1 MYQANK
7 IFTEAQN
14 FSIVQTELDKVFFQQ
29 FDYDSTFPGV
39 AHATTGDIFK
49 PQDTTH
55 AAWIQSIN
63 KGSGLFPAIGETVA
77 VPLSTP
83 HVTNKQTT
91 AILTFAQGISISK
104 QLFDD
109 NMHGVWAAD
118 VADFAEQ
125 AKNTQDQNSFRV
137 FRNGFTTELT
147 ADGVTFFNSAHPL
160 IGGGT
165 QSNTGTAALTPTS
178 LNDAITNLVEQKN
191 QAGVISGNSPAV
203 LLVPPALWKHA
214 REITDSALIADSG
227 NNNVNVYRS
236 ALGITVWTSHWLG
249 AAAGGSDTA
258 WFLLAKRHGV
268 TRLIRQG
275 IETALTPWQ
284 YSNNLTYWYQANFR
298 EEVFVADY
306 AGAFGSTG
314 TT

>member
-1 MYQANK
+1 M
-7 IFTEAQN
+7 FTEAQN

-29 FDYDSTFPGV
+29 FDSDETFPGV
-39 AHATTGDIFK
+39 AHATTAEIFK

-63 KGSGLFPAIGETVA
+63 KGSGLFPAIGETA
-77 VPLSTP
+77 TVPLSTP
-83 HVTNKQTT
+83 TVTNKQTT
-91 AILTFAQGISISK
+91 RILTFAQGIDISK

-118 VADFAEQ
+118 VADFAQ
-125 AKNTQDQNSFRV
+125 KAKDTQDYNAFRV

-147 ADGVTFFNSAHPL
+147 ADGVSFFNTAHPL

-165 QSNTGTAALTPTS
+165 QSNTASGAGSALTPTS
-178 LNDAITNLVEQKN
+178 LNTAMVNLLEQKD
-191 QAGVISGNSPAV
+191 QSGVIRGSSPAT

-214 REITDSALIADSG
+214 REITDSALIADAAT
-227 NNNVNVYRS
+227 NNVNVYRS
-236 ALGITVWTSHWLG
+236 ALGISVWTSHWLG
-249 AAAGGSDTA
+249 AVAGGSDTA

-275 IETALTPWQ
+275 LETALTDWR
-284 YSNNLTYWYQANFR
+284 YSNNLTYRYQANFR

-306 AGAFGSTG
+306 AGAFGATG
-314 TT
+314 V

>member
-1 MYQANK
+1 M
-7 IFTEAQN
+7 FTEAQN
-14 FSIVQTELDKVFFQQ
+14 FSIVQTELDRVFFQQ
-29 FDYDSTFPGV
+29 FDANETFPGM
-39 AHATTGDIFK
+39 ARATTAEIFK
-49 PQDTTH
+49 PQETTH

-63 KGSGLFPAIGETVA
+63 KGSGLFPAIGETVT

-83 HVTNKQTT
+83 QVTNKQTT
-91 AILTFAQGISISK
+91 QILTFAQGIDISK

-118 VADFAEQ
+118 VADFAQ
-125 AKNTQDQNSFRV
+125 KALITQDATAFSL
-137 FRNGFTTELT
+137 FRNGFTTALT
-147 ADGVTFFNSAHPL
+147 ADGVSIFNSAHPL

-178 LNDAITNLVEQKN
+178 LNTGLVNLVEQKD
-191 QAGVISGNSPAV
+191 QSGVIRGSSASV

-236 ALGITVWTSHWLG
+236 ALGITVYTSPFLG
-249 AAAGGSDTA
+249 SAFGGSDTA
-258 WFLLAKRHGV
+258 WFLLAKRHGF

-275 IETALTPWQ
+275 LETALTDWR
-284 YSNNLTYWYQANFR
+284 YSNNLTYRYQANFR
-298 EEVFVADY
+298 ENYFCADY
-306 AGAFGSTG
+306 AGSYGSTG
-314 TT
+314 VA

>member
-1 MYQANK
+1 M
-7 IFTEAQN
+7 FTEAQN

-29 FDYDSTFPGV
+29 FDYDETFPGV
-39 AHATTGDIFK
+39 AHATTAEIFK

-55 AAWIQSIN
+55 AAWIQSVN
-63 KGSGLFPAIGETVA
+63 KGSGLFPAIGETAV

-91 AILTFAQGISISK
+91 KILTFAQGIDISK

-109 NMHGVWAAD
+109 NMHGVWAED
-118 VADFAEQ
+118 VKDFAIK
-125 AKNTQDQNSFRV
+125 AKDTQDYNAFRI

-147 ADGVTFFNSAHPL
+147 ADGTAFFGTHTL

-165 QSNTGTAALTPTS
+165 QVNTMTGVGSALSPTS
-178 LNDAITNLVEQKN
+178 LNTAIVMLLEQKD
-191 QAGVISGNSPAV
+191 QSGVIRGSSPAT

-214 REITDSALIADSG
+214 REITDSALIADSTQ
-227 NNNVNVYRS
+227 NNVNVYRS
-236 ALGITVWTSHWLG
+236 ALGITVYTSHWLG

-275 IETALTPWQ
+275 LETALTDWR
-284 YSNNLTYWYQANFR
+284 YSNNLTYRYQANFR

-306 AGAFGSTG
+306 AGAVGSAG
-314 TT
+314 V

>member
-1 MYQANK
+1 M
-7 IFTEAQN
+7 FTEAQN

-29 FDYDSTFPGV
+29 FDYDETFPGV
-39 AHATTGDIFK
+39 AHATTAEIFK

-63 KGSGLFPAIGETVA
+63 KGSGLYPAIGETQT

-91 AILTFAQGISISK
+91 KILTFAQGIDISK

-109 NMHGVWAAD
+109 NMHGVWAED
-118 VADFAEQ
+118 VRDFALK
-125 AKNTQDQNSFRV
+125 AKDTQDYNAFRL

-147 ADGVTFFNSAHPL
+147 ADGSAIFSTHTL

-165 QSNTGTAALTPTS
+165 QSNTGTAALTPAS
-178 LNDAITNLVEQKN
+178 LNTGLVNLIEQKD
-191 QAGVISGNSPAV
+191 QSSVIRGSTPSV

-258 WFLLAKRHGV
+258 WFLLARRHGF

-275 IETALTPWQ
+275 LETALTDWR
-284 YSNNLTYWYQANFR
+284 YSNNLTYRYQANFR
-298 EEVFVADY
+298 EEVFCADY
-306 AGAFGSTG
+306 AGSYGSTG
-314 TT
+314 TA

>member
-1 MYQANK
+1 M
-7 IFTEAQN
+7 
-14 FSIVQTELDKVFFQQ
+14 DKVFFQQ
-29 FDYDSTFPGV
+29 FDYDDTFPGV
-39 AHATTGDIFK
+39 AHATTAEIFK
-49 PQDTTH
+49 PQETTH

-63 KGSGLFPAIGETVA
+63 KGSGLFPSIGETVA

-91 AILTFAQGISISK
+91 LINTYAQAIDISK

-109 NMHGVWAAD
+109 NMHGVWAED
-118 VADFAEQ
+118 VRDFAEQ
-125 AKNTQDQNSFRV
+125 AKNTQDYTAFSLFSL
-137 FRNGFTTELT
+137 GFTTALT
-147 ADGVTFFNSAHPL
+147 ADGVSIFNSAHPL

-178 LNDAITNLVEQKN
+178 LNTGIVNLVEQKN
-191 QAGVISGNSPAV
+191 QAAVISGNSPAV

-258 WFLLAKRHGV
+258 WFLLAKRHGF

-275 IETALTPWQ
+275 LETALTDWR
-284 YSNNLTYWYQANFR
+284 YSNNLTYRYQANYR
-298 EEVFVADY
+298 ENYFCADY
-306 AGAFGSTG
+306 AGSYGSTG
-314 TT
+314 TA

>member
-1 MYQANK
+1 M
-7 IFTEAQN
+7 FTEAQN
-14 FSIVQTELDKVFFQQ
+14 FSIVQTELDKVFFQS
-29 FDYDSTFPGV
+29 FDYNETFPGV
-39 AHATTGDIFK
+39 ARATTAEIFK
-49 PQDTTH
+49 PIDTTH

-63 KGSGLFPAIGETVA
+63 KGSGLFPAIGETA
-77 VPLSTP
+77 TVPLSTP

-91 AILTFAQGISISK
+91 LVNTYGQGIDISK

-118 VADFAEQ
+118 VADFADQ
-125 AKNTQDQNSFRV
+125 ARNTQDYTAFGL
-137 FRNGFTTELT
+137 FRNGFNTALT
-147 ADGVTFFNSAHPL
+147 ADGVSIFNSAHVL

-178 LNDAITNLVEQKN
+178 LNTGLVNLVEQKN
-191 QAGVISGNSPAV
+191 QAGVISGSTPSV

-214 REITDSALIADSG
+214 REITDSALIADIA
-227 NNNVNVYRS
+227 NNNINVYRS

-258 WFLLAKRHGV
+258 WFLLAKRHGF

-275 IETALTPWQ
+275 LETALTPWQ
-284 YSNNLTYWYQANFR
+284 YSNNLTYRYQANFR
-298 EEVFVADY
+298 ENYFCADY
-306 AGAFGSTG
+306 AGSYGSTG
-314 TT
+314 VS

>member
-1 MYQANK
+1 M
-7 IFTEAQN
+7 FTEAQN
-14 FSIVQTELDKVFFQQ
+14 FSIVQTELDKVFFQA
-29 FDYDSTFPGV
+29 FDYDETFPGV
-39 AHATTGDIFK
+39 AHATTASIFK
-49 PQDTTH
+49 PQETTH

-63 KGSGLFPAIGETVA
+63 KGSGLFPAIGEGST

-91 AILTFAQGISISK
+91 KILTFAQGIDISK

-109 NMHGVWAAD
+109 NMHGVWAED
-118 VADFAEQ
+118 VRDFAEQ
-125 AKNTQDQNSFRV
+125 AKNTQDYNAFRV

-147 ADGVTFFNSAHPL
+147 ADGSTVFSATHAL

-178 LNDAITNLVEQKN
+178 LNTAITNLVEQKN
-191 QAGVISGNSPAV
+191 QAGVISGNSPSI

-227 NNNVNVYRS
+227 NNNINVYRS

-249 AAAGGSDTA
+249 TAAGGSDTA
-258 WFLLAKRHGV
+258 WFLLARRHGF

-275 IETALTPWQ
+275 LETALTDWR
-284 YSNNLTYWYQANFR
+284 YSNNLSYRYQANFR

-306 AGAFGSTG
+306 AGSYGSTG
-314 TT
+314 TV

>member
-1 MYQANK
+1 M
-7 IFTEAQN
+7 FTEAQN
-14 FSIVQTELDKVFFQQ
+14 FSIVQTELDRVFFQQ
-29 FDYDSTFPGV
+29 FDYNEAFPGV
-39 AHATTGDIFK
+39 ARATTAEIFK
-49 PQDTTH
+49 PIETTH

-63 KGSGLFPAIGETVA
+63 KGSGLFPSIGETA
-77 VPLSTP
+77 TVPLSTP

-91 AILTFAQGISISK
+91 RVLTFAQGIDISK

-109 NMHGVWAAD
+109 NMHGVWAED
-118 VADFAEQ
+118 VRDFAIKAQ
-125 AKNTQDQNSFRV
+125 DTQDANAFRV

-147 ADGVTFFNSAHPL
+147 ADGVSFFNSAHPL

-165 QSNTGTAALTPTS
+165 QSNTATGAGSALSPSS
-178 LNDAITNLVEQKN
+178 LNTAIVSLMEQKD
-191 QAGVISGNSPAV
+191 QSAVIRGSAPAV

-227 NNNVNVYRS
+227 QNNVNVFRS

-268 TRLIRQG
+268 SRLIRQG
-275 IETALTPWQ
+275 LETALTDWR
-284 YSNNLTYWYQANFR
+284 YSNNLTYRYQANFR

-306 AGAFGSTG
+306 AGAYGATG
-314 TT
+314 V

>member
-1 MYQANK
+1 M
-7 IFTEAQN
+7 FTEAQN
-14 FSIVQTELDKVFFQQ
+14 FSIVQTELDKVFFQS
-29 FDYDSTFPGV
+29 FDYDTTFPGV
-39 AHATTGDIFK
+39 AHATTAEIFK
-49 PQDTTH
+49 PQETTH
-55 AAWIQSIN
+55 AAWIQSVN
-63 KGSGLFPAIGETVA
+63 KGSGLFPAIGETAV

-83 HVTNKQTT
+83 SVTNKQTT
-91 AILTFAQGISISK
+91 KVLTFAQGIDISK

-118 VADFAEQ
+118 VEDFAQ
-125 AKNTQDQNSFRV
+125 KAKDTQDYNAFRV

-147 ADGVTFFNSAHPL
+147 ADGNAFFSTHTL

-165 QSNTGTAALTPTS
+165 QVNNGTAVLTPTS
-178 LNDAITNLVEQKN
+178 LNTAVTNLLEQKD
-191 QAGVISGNSPAV
+191 QSGVIRGNSPAV

-268 TRLIRQG
+268 TRLVRQG
-275 IETALTPWQ
+275 IETALTDWR
-284 YSNNLTYWYQANFR
+284 YSNNLTYRYQANFR

-306 AGAFGSTG
+306 AGSYGSDG
-314 TT
+314 TV